1 MLHEKDKNKSLS
13 LLIIPFLLFDI
24 MKLCKNKLTKIQNN
38 GGYIM
43 FNQTDTLQFLEDLLN
58 INSPTGYTKQA
69 IDFLRTEIE
78 ALGVKTSTTHK
89 GNLIAYIE
97 GEDTS
102 VTRALSGHVDT
113 LGLMVRSIN
122 SDGTLNL
129 TKLGG
134 PLTPT
139 LDGEYCDIITR
150 SGHVYTGTILST
162 SPSIHVFKDA
172 SKKEREID
180 NLVVKIDERVA
191 SKEDVERKLGIQN
204 GDIVAYDPKT
214 VVTSSGFVKS
224 RFLDDKASVALLVSL
239 IKAIK
244 AEDVKPKTNLQ
255 FIFTAYEEV
264 GHGASYLPE
273 EITEL
278 LAVDMGCIG
287 EDLSCTEYDVSICAK
302 DSSGPYDYEMVS
314 SLIEYAKEEELD
326 YAVDIYPMYG
336 SDASAALSGG
346 ANIKAALIGPGVANS
361 HGMERTHV
369 DALLNTYKLLVKYVE
384 N

>member
-1 MLHEKDKNKSLS
+1 
-13 LLIIPFLLFDI
+13 
-24 MKLCKNKLTKIQNN
+24 
-38 GGYIM
+38 M
-43 FNQTDTLQFLEDLLN
+43 FNQEEIVEFLKELLN
-58 INSPTGYTKQA
+58 INSPTGYTKEV
-69 IDFLRTEIE
+69 IDFLRKEIE
-78 ALGVKTSTTHK
+78 AVGVETTTTPK
-89 GNLIAYIE
+89 GNLIAHIE

-150 SGHVYTGTILST
+150 NGDVYTGTILSK

-172 SKKEREID
+172 SKKERDID
-180 NLVVKIDERVA
+180 NLVVKIDERVL
-191 SKEDVERKLGIQN
+191 SKEDVDRKLNIQN

-214 VVTSSGFVKS
+214 VVTKSGFIKS
-224 RFLDDKASVALLVSL
+224 RFLDDKASVTVLVNL

-244 AEDVKPKTNLQ
+244 AGNVTPKTNLQ
-255 FIFTAYEEV
+255 FIFTVYEEV
-264 GHGASYLPE
+264 GHGAAYLPE
-273 EITEL
+273 EVKEL

-287 EDLSCTEYDVSICAK
+287 DDLDCTEFDVSICAK
-302 DSSGPYDYEMVS
+302 DSSGPYDYDMIS
-314 SLIEYAKEEELD
+314 NLIEYAKDEDLD

-361 HGMERTHV
+361 HGMERTHI
-369 DALLNTYKLLVKYVE
+369 DALLNTYKLLVKYIE